1 MRIWEQAAYVGQ
13 AYGINSVS
21 GRVPVGLQ
29 LEACCHCLP
38 VVVLPGLRETFQ
50 RGKRQ
55 LTLLKLASSLTFVLR
70 ILEI

>member
-1 MRIWEQAAYVGQ
+1 MRLWEQAAYVGK

-21 GRVPVGLQ
+21 GRVLMDLR

-38 VVVLPGLRETFQ
+38 VVVLPALRETFQ
-50 RGKRQ
+50 RRKRQ
-55 LTLLKLASSLTFVLR
+55 ATLLKLASSFPFVLR